1 MRVCQAPH
9 VVGDWK
15 FLGRNLDL
23 SESQLS
29 DVEGSFSTLRDR
41 CFQMLVLWRE
51 TKRDDATPA
60 ALIRTL
66 RKSRYNTVAGA
77 QTLFPK
83 ILTSLNPFP
92 VYFRSSGERNERSVV
107 MT

>member
-23 SESQLS
+23 SESQLTE
-29 DVEGSFSTLRDR
+29 VEGSFSTLRDR

-77 QTLFPK
+77 QTLSPK
-83 ILTSLNPFP
+83 NLEFS
-92 VYFRSSGERNERSVV
+92 
-107 MT
+107 